1 MSFRNRPVLDR
12 KHRPR
17 WQDELRTQQLIVA
30 GFALAIAVAVG
41 IFAAAAWSAFYE
53 GNLRQAALVDGTP
66 VRRAELVQ
74 RIQIVAAELQATA
87 IDLQGHAGGARDEIV
102 QQQLQ
107 AIDGALGNVQQV
119 GTDSLV
125 LGMVLDRRAAELGG
139 QPTAEEV
146 QAEIDARR
154 TRSERKQLSLIMSL
168 PDKDQDA
175 APGDDPT
182 DQDWADAKADIDAI
196 RAELDGGADFAE
208 LATNRSDDP
217 SAQRSGLL
225 GWIEE
230 IDGQYGDYFEAVGDA
245 EAGDVVGPLKS
256 DTGWFLLKVDDRQPA
271 GRDELLDEF
280 LAGAGVT
287 DDVYHDYVRQ
297 ELFRQQVQEFFSTSI
312 VKAYQPQRNVA
323 QIFLTADQGIPVP
336 KQRIR
341 HLLVQPL
348 PGAEDQS
355 TATKAQW
362 QAARRA
368 ALELRRQALEPDAD
382 WWVLAEQSDD
392 TGSASRGG
400 YLGWYDPVSLQDQF
414 VPEFATAVLEL
425 TIGEVSGLVRSDFGY
440 HIIQVTERRTSVAEL
455 ADRLVT
461 QVRDDPDSFA
471 DVALAESE
479 DVTSAEKG
487 GDLGWVIHY
496 QFDAVRDKAIF
507 DMVETGSISDP
518 VVTANGTYIFK
529 LLDTAELR
537 FVPQSKRNSVG
548 NTGFDQW
555 LQELRDQAGIWLD
568 AEFTPSTT
576 AA

>member
-87 IDLQGHAGGARDEIV
+87 LDLQGHTGGARDEIV

-146 QAEIDARR
+146 QAEIDERR
-154 TRSERKQLSLIMSL
+154 TQPERKQLSLIMSL
-168 PDKDQDA
+168 PEKDQGA

-182 DQDWADAKADIDAI
+182 NQDWADAKADIDAI
-196 RAELDGGADFAE
+196 KAELDGGADFAE

-230 IDGQYGDYFEAVGDA
+230 IDGQYGAYYEAAGEA

-256 DTGWFLLKVDDRQPA
+256 DTGWYLLKVDDRQSA
-271 GRDELLDEF
+271 GRDELLDDF
-280 LAGAGVT
+280 LAGVGVT
-287 DDVYHDYVRQ
+287 DDVYQEYVRQ
-297 ELFRQQVQEFFSTSI
+297 ELFRQQVQEFFATSI
-312 VKAYQPQRNVA
+312 VQAYQPQQRVA
-323 QIFLTADQGIPVP
+323 QIFLAADQGIPVP

-348 PGAEDQS
+348 PGAQDQS

-362 QAARRA
+362 QAARRE
-368 ALELRRQALEPDAD
+368 ALDLRRQALLPDAD
-382 WWVLAEQSDD
+382 WWVLAEESDD

-400 YLGWYDPVSLQDQF
+400 YLGWYDPVSIQDQF
-414 VPEFATAVLEL
+414 VPEFATAVLDL
-425 TIGEVSGLVRSDFGY
+425 SIGEVSGLVRSDFGY

-471 DVALAESE
+471 DVAHAESA
-479 DVTSAEKG
+479 DVTSAKKG
-487 GDLGWVIHY
+487 GDLGWVIQY
-496 QFDAVRDKAIF
+496 QFDAIRDKAIF
-507 DMVETGSISDP
+507 DMVEQGSISDP

-529 LLDTAELR
+529 LLDSAALR
-537 FVPQSKRNSVG
+537 FVSVSKRDSVG
-548 NTGFDQW
+548 TTGFDRW
-555 LQELRDQAGIWLD
+555 LQELRDQAGIWID